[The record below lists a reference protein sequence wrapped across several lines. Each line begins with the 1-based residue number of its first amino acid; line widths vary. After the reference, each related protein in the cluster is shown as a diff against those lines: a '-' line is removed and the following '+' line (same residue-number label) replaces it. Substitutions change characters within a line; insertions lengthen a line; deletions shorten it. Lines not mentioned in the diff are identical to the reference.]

1 MAITCPIAHLT
12 HQRHGVQ
19 TPEVPGAGLGSAAVT
34 IVRADSASKCRHHIT
49 GVTGGQGGVKGV
61 TCNNI
66 AVVIN
71 KYKGTSRSPDTK
83 KCQ

>member
-19 TPEVPGAGLGSAAVT
+19 SPEVPGAGLGLVT

-49 GVTGGQGGVKGV
+49 GLVTGGQGGVKGV
-61 TCNNI
+61 SCNNI
-66 AVVIN
+66 TVVIKTFKRDFN
-71 KYKGTSRSPDTK
+71 KS
-83 KCQ
+83 